1 VTAIP
6 PPLFSFSLGDGEALV
21 PRTPALAEAYHDLLV
36 ANRER
41 LARWEAW
48 ALTPPVLAETRA
60 FLEAGMRNWLAG
72 SELPVAIAVRTDDQ
86 WHLVGAVSLTIIGY
100 ARSAEIGYW
109 IDGEHEGRGLASR
122 AVAAVLDHAFGS
134 LDIDRV
140 ALHTD
145 AANER
150 SRALARRL
158 GFVEEGLLRQ
168 GLAFPDER
176 RDEAVYGL
184 LAGEWKR
191 RSSLGGDGH
200 DRTLARGGRPAPGLV
215 PAARRR

>member
-1 VTAIP
+1 MMGGDGTFINPIAQERSVTAIP
-6 PPLFSFSLGDGEALV
+6 PPLFSFSLAPGEALV
-21 PRTPALAEAYHDLLV
+21 PRTPTLTDAYHDLLI

-41 LARWEAW
+41 LARWEPW
-48 ALTPPVLAETRA
+48 ALTPPVLEETRE
-60 FLEAGMRNWLAG
+60 FLEASMRNWLAG
-72 SELPVAIAVRTDDQ
+72 TELPVAIAVRRDDQ
-86 WHLVGAVSLTIIGY
+86 WYLAGAVSLQINGY
-100 ARSAEIGYW
+100 TRSAEIGYW
-109 IDGEHEGRGLASR
+109 IDGGHEGHGLATR

-184 LAGEWKR
+184 LASEWNQQ
-191 RSSLGGDGH
+191 S
-200 DRTLARGGRPAPGLV
+200 P
-215 PAARRR
+215 

>member
-6 PPLFSFSLGDGEALV
+6 SPLFSLSLGPGEALM
-21 PRTPALAEAYHDLLV
+21 PRTPSLTEAYHDLLV

-41 LARWEAW
+41 LARWEPW
-48 ALTPPVLAETRA
+48 ALAPPVLAETRS

-72 SELPVAIAVRTDDQ
+72 SELPAAIAVRTDDQ
-86 WHLVGAVSLTIIGY
+86 WYLAGAISLHINRF

-109 IDGEHEGRGLASR
+109 IDGGHEGRGLASR
-122 AVAAVLDHAFGS
+122 AVAAILDHAFRS

-145 AANER
+145 AANQR

-184 LAGEWKR
+184 LATEWKR
-191 RSSLGGDGH
+191 RSPATLGG
-200 DRTLARGGRPAPGLV
+200 LS
-215 PAARRR
+215 